1 MKTAVVAI
9 GGNAILR
16 AGQQATFENQMANLR
31 ETCVHLAKLIK
42 GGYDMV
48 LTHGNG
54 PQVGNILL
62 QNELLRQDVPPMPI
76 DVCVAE
82 SQALLGYMIQQALKE
97 ELERVGMDR
106 VVTCILTRVLV
117 DPDDPAFDNPTKP
130 VGPYYSEEEA
140 REIGEERGWKFIED
154 LRRGGFRRVLPSPRP
169 MDIIERGA
177 IKRLVFGGE
186 GQSEVVVAAGGGG
199 IPVIRKK
206 EGLEGVE
213 AVVDKDLAAC
223 VLASAIDEKFLLLLT
238 DVDRVYLNFGKE
250 DQRPLDLVT
259 TDEIEEYL
267 AQGHFPPGSMGP
279 KVEAAIKFLREGG
292 VKVIITMPELLEE
305 ALEGRAGTQI
315 VQGR

>member
-16 AGQQATFENQMANLR
+16 AGQQATFDNQMANLR
-31 ETCVHLAKLIK
+31 ETSVHLAKLIK

-62 QNELLRQDVPPMPI
+62 QNELLREDVPPMPM

-82 SQALLGYMIQQALKE
+82 SQALLGYMIQQAMKE
-97 ELERVGMDR
+97 QLEMIGMDK

-117 DPDDPAFDNPTKP
+117 NPDDPAFDNPTKP

-140 REIGEERGWKFIED
+140 REIEEKRGWRFIED

-223 VLASAIDEKFLLLLT
+223 VLASAIDEKLLLLLT

-250 DQRPLDLVT
+250 DQSPLDLVT
-259 TDEIEEYL
+259 ADEIKEYQ
-267 AQGHFPPGSMGP
+267 AQGHFAPGSMGP
-279 KVEAAIKFLREGG
+279 KVEAAIEFLRGGG

-305 ALEGRAGTQI
+305 ALEGRAGTHI

>member
-16 AGQQATFENQMANLR
+16 AGQQATFDNQMANLR

-62 QNELLRQDVPPMPI
+62 QNELLRDDVPPMPI
-76 DVCVAE
+76 DVCVAQ
-82 SQALLGYMIQQALKE
+82 SQGLLGYMIQQAMKE
-97 ELERVGMDR
+97 ELEKLGMDK
-106 VVTCILTRVLV
+106 VVTCIITRVLV

-140 REIGEERGWKFIED
+140 KEIEEKRGWRFIED

-169 MDIIERGA
+169 IDIIERGA

-186 GQSEVVVAAGGGG
+186 EQSEVVVAAGGGG

-206 EGLEGVE
+206 KGLEGVE

-223 VLASAIDEKFLLLLT
+223 VLASAIDEKLLLLLT

-259 TDEIEEYL
+259 ADEIEEYL

-279 KVEAAIKFLREGG
+279 KIEAAIKFLREGG
-292 VKVIITMPELLEE
+292 VKVIITMPGLLEE

>member
-31 ETCVHLAKLIK
+31 ETCKHLAKLIK

-62 QNELLRQDVPPMPI
+62 QNELLRDDVPPMPM

-97 ELERVGMDR
+97 ALEREGMDK
-106 VVTCILTRVLV
+106 VVTCVLTRVLV
-117 DPDDPAFDNPTKP
+117 DPDDPAFERPTKP

-140 REIGEERGWKFIED
+140 HEISVERGWTFIED
-154 LRRGGFRRVLPSPRP
+154 LRRGGYRRVIPSPKP
-169 MDIIERGA
+169 LDIIERGA

-186 GQSEVVVAAGGGG
+186 GQTEVVVAAGGGG
-199 IPVIRKK
+199 IPVIRK
-206 EGLEGVE
+206 EDSLVGVE

-223 VLASAIDEKFLLLLT
+223 VLACAIDEKLLILLT
-238 DVDRVYLNFGKE
+238 DVDRVYLDFGTE
-250 DQRPLDLVT
+250 RQSPLDIATV
-259 TDEIEEYL
+259 EEMEEYL
-267 AQGHFPPGSMGP
+267 SQDHFPPGSMGP
-279 KVEAAIKFLREGG
+279 KVEAAVEFIRCGG

-305 ALEGRAGTQI
+305 ALDGRAGTHI

>member
-16 AGQQATFENQMANLR
+16 AGQQATFDNQMANLR

-48 LTHGNG
+48 ITHGNG

-62 QNELLRQDVPPMPI
+62 QNELLRDDVPPMPI

-82 SQALLGYMIQQALKE
+82 SQALLGYMIQQAMKE
-97 ELERVGMDR
+97 ELEKLGMDK

-117 DPDDPAFDNPTKP
+117 DPDDSAFDNPTKP

-140 REIGEERGWKFIED
+140 REIGEERGWRFIED

-206 EGLEGVE
+206 EGLKGVE

-223 VLASAIDEKFLLLLT
+223 VLASAIDEKLLLLLT

-250 DQRPLDLVT
+250 DQCPLDLVT
-259 TDEIEEYL
+259 ASEIEEYL

-279 KVEAAIKFLREGG
+279 KVEAAIEFLRGGG
-292 VKVIITMPELLEE
+292 VKVIITMPELLEK
-305 ALEGRAGTQI
+305 ALEGRAGTHI

>member
-16 AGQQATFENQMANLR
+16 AGQQATFENQMVNLR
-31 ETCVHLAKLIK
+31 KTCVHLAKLIK

-62 QNELLRQDVPPMPI
+62 QNELLRDDVPPMPM

-82 SQALLGYMIQQALKE
+82 SQALLGYMIQQAMKE
-97 ELERVGMDR
+97 ELERVGMDK

-140 REIGEERGWKFIED
+140 REIGEARGWRFTED

-169 MDIIERGA
+169 VDIIERGA

-250 DQRPLDLVT
+250 DQCPLDLVT
-259 TDEIEEYL
+259 VDEIEEYL
-267 AQGHFPPGSMGP
+267 GQGQFPPGSMGP
-279 KVEAAIKFLREGG
+279 KVEAAIEFLRGG
-292 VKVIITMPELLEE
+292 GEKVIITMPELLEE
-305 ALEGRAGTQI
+305 ALEGKAGTHI
-315 VQGR
+315 VQGM

>member
-9 GGNAILR
+9 GGNAILM
-16 AGQQATFENQMANLR
+16 AGQQATFENQMINLK

-62 QNELLRQDVPPMPI
+62 QNELLRDDVPPMPM

-82 SQALLGYMIQQALKE
+82 SQALLGYMIQQAMKE
-97 ELERVGMDR
+97 ELEKVGMDK

-140 REIGEERGWKFIED
+140 REIGEERGWRFTED

-169 MDIIERGA
+169 VDIIERGA

-238 DVDRVYLNFGKE
+238 DVDRVYLNFGKK

-259 TDEIEEYL
+259 VDEIEEYL
-267 AQGHFPPGSMGP
+267 GQGQFPPGSMGP
-279 KVEAAIKFLREGG
+279 KVEAAIEFLRGG
-292 VKVIITMPELLEE
+292 GDKVIITMPKLLEE
-305 ALEGRAGTQI
+305 ALEGRAGTHI
-315 VQGR
+315 VQGI

>member
-16 AGQQATFENQMANLR
+16 AGQQATFDNQMANLK

-48 LTHGNG
+48 ITHGNG

-62 QNELLRQDVPPMPI
+62 QNELLRDDVPPMPI

-82 SQALLGYMIQQALKE
+82 SQALIGYMIQQAMKE
-97 ELERVGMDR
+97 ELEKLGMDK

-117 DPDDPAFDNPTKP
+117 DPDDSAFDNPTKP

-140 REIGEERGWKFIED
+140 REIGEERGWRFIED

-169 MDIIERGA
+169 MDIIERSA
-177 IKRLVFGGE
+177 IKRLVFGGV

-206 EGLEGVE
+206 EGLKGVE

-223 VLASAIDEKFLLLLT
+223 VLASAIDEKLLLLLT
-238 DVDRVYLNFGKE
+238 DVDRVYLNFGKK

-259 TDEIEEYL
+259 AGEIEEYL

-279 KVEAAIKFLREGG
+279 KIEAAIKFLREGG